1 MKIIWLVEIIELSS
15 PAPVKVSTVAVQ
27 PQEVVEI
34 KYISDIIIDKA
45 RRALLEDI
53 QILLIIIYF
62 ILCYFLIDCSC
73 TYKNIFIH

>member
-34 KYISDIIIDKA
+34 KYISEIIIDKA

-62 ILCYFLIDCSC
+62 ILCYV
-73 TYKNIFIH
+73 IF